1 MNSNRI
7 LSLIRYDWAINKN
20 KCSLTM
26 ALIAIIYV
34 CCVLLFFTSK
44 NIFHIDNIEPETPVI
59 MSKFIGAFFE
69 YAQIAMVCVVTTLLH
84 QKFTN
89 PRSATNYLSIPG
101 TSAEK
106 YVVMLAEYAL
116 GALAVFALYLICH
129 SLTMLTCWY
138 VAPELDWLTNPFL
151 ILFPA
156 RNFNEF
162 SLAMSGISWESTM
175 SQMQEVA
182 VEENLAPEL
191 LAMLFKAVHSLMC
204 FTPIIMLCKLFAYMC
219 GNMLFRTNGQLKTI
233 AIYFAASMA
242 FAIIII
248 ICSVVAFSAEIQALS
263 GHMSQAAINEV
274 IVRNVVLVMNI
285 VTYFCYAT
293 PLILIGLAYLFYRQ
307 ICRKQAK

>member
-20 KCSLTM
+20 KFSLTM

-34 CCVLLFFTSK
+34 CCVLLFFLSK
-44 NIFHIDNIEPETPVI
+44 NIFHIESLEPETPVI
-59 MSKFIGAFFE
+59 MSKFIGSFFN
-69 YAQIAMVCVVTTLLH
+69 YAQLAMVFVVTTLLH

-116 GALAVFALYLICH
+116 GAAAVFVIYLICH

-138 VAPELDWLTNPFL
+138 MFPALDWLTNPFL

-156 RNFNEF
+156 KNLDEF
-162 SLAMSGISWESTM
+162 SVVMNGVNWESTM
-175 SQMQEVA
+175 YQMQEVA
-182 VEENLAPEL
+182 ANEQLAPEL
-191 LAMLFKAVHSLMC
+191 LTLFFTTVSTLMR
-204 FTPIIMLCKLFAYMC
+204 FTPVITLCELFAYMC
-219 GNMLFRTNGQLKTI
+219 VNMLFRTNGQLKTI
-233 AIYFAASMA
+233 AIYFAVSVV
-242 FAIIII
+242 FAITMI
-248 ICSVVAFSAEIQALS
+248 ICSIVVFGTEI
-263 GHMSQAAINEV
+263 SQMAGNVSQEELNNLIMGNV
-274 IVRNVVLVMNI
+274 ITVLNVM
-285 VTYFCYAT
+285 TYFCYAT
-293 PLILIGLAYLFYRQ
+293 PLLLIGLAYLFYRQ

>member
-20 KCSLTM
+20 KFGLAMS
-26 ALIAIIYV
+26 IVAIIYV
-34 CCVLLFFTSK
+34 CVVLLFFTSK
-44 NIFHIDNIEPETPVI
+44 NIFHIDSLEPETPVV

-69 YAQIAMVCVVTTLLH
+69 YAQIAMVFVVTTLLH

-106 YVVMLAEYAL
+106 YIVMLAEYAL
-116 GALAVFALYLICH
+116 GALAVFVLYLICH
-129 SLTMLTCWY
+129 SLTMLICWY

-175 SQMQEVA
+175 NQMQEVA
-182 VEENLAPEL
+182 SEEDLAPEL
-191 LAMLFKAVHSLMC
+191 LAMLFKSVHSLMW
-204 FTPIIMLCKLFAYMC
+204 FTPIILLCKLFAYMC

-233 AIYFAASMA
+233 AIFFAASMA
-242 FAIIII
+242 FAIIVII
-248 ICSVVAFSAEIQALS
+248 GTVVAFSAEIQALS
-263 GHMSQAAINEV
+263 GNVSHEELNNLIVGNV
-274 IVRNVVLVMNI
+274 ITVLNI